1 MEGRKLRR
9 MVGALRVRLPELRLG
24 DVRDPRRRGSC
35 RWRLELLLR
44 AVLVG
49 IAAGKRSLA
58 EVEGLTGKMSVA
70 FARALRLRGR
80 VPDTTL
86 RDVLVKLEPG
96 DLRGALYRLVRCAY
110 RRKALV
116 PTELP
121 FGVVSM
127 DGKATAIDAWDED
140 FAQLQPHSS
149 AAGASGV
156 VRTISS
162 VLVGGRAN
170 IFIDAAPIPS
180 ATNEMGHFQTALGE
194 LLEAYDG
201 LDLFRM
207 VAYDSGGCSKA
218 NADFVRARRLHYLFR
233 FDQNQPTLHEEAKR
247 VLASSSA
254 APDTSDV
261 YRTSRGRVRRSL
273 FIIRDMAGF
282 HWDHLQTVL
291 VVRSETLDA
300 GGHVKRTEHR
310 HYVSSLAADRL
321 SPTQWLKLTRLRW
334 AVENDG
340 HHTLDVAFEEDERPW
355 IVSDPKGMA
364 VVAMLRRI
372 VCAILALFRG
382 VTLRAEQ
389 NRSMPWKALLEW
401 VYDTATRLAP
411 EHADGLR
418 DPERRATPA

>member
-1 MEGRKLRR
+1 M
-9 MVGALRVRLPELRLG
+9 
-24 DVRDPRRRGSC
+24 
-35 RWRLELLLR
+35 
-44 AVLVG
+44 
-49 IAAGKRSLA
+49 
-58 EVEGLTGKMSVA
+58 
-70 FARALRLRGR
+70 
-80 VPDTTL
+80 
-86 RDVLVKLEPG
+86 
-96 DLRGALYRLVRCAY
+96 
-110 RRKALV
+110 
-116 PTELP
+116 
-121 FGVVSM
+121 
-127 DGKATAIDAWDED
+127 
-140 FAQLQPHSS
+140 
-149 AAGASGV
+149 
-156 VRTISS
+156 
-162 VLVGGRAN
+162 LVGGRAN

-218 NADFVRARRLHYLFR
+218 NADFVRARGLHYLFR

-300 GGHVKRTEHR
+300 DGHVKRAEHR

-340 HHTLDVAFEEDERPW
+340 HHTLDVAFAEDDRPW
-355 IVSDPKGMA
+355 IVSEPQGMA

-382 VTLRAEQ
+382 VTLRAEH

-401 VYDTATRLAP
+401 VHDTATRLAP
-411 EHADGLR
+411 EHAVGLR